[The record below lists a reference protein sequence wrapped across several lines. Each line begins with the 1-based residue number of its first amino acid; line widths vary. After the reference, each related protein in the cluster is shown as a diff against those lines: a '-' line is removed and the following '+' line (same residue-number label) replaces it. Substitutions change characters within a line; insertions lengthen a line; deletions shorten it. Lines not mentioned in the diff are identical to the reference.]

1 MAEGEDGCSG
11 CGVTK
16 YLNKPQ
22 RVDGE
27 YFASKKELAR
37 WQELKLLE
45 VAGKISDLRR
55 QVTFPLIVNGYQ
67 VGKYRADAVYMENGK
82 RVIEDV
88 KGRRDGLPY
97 QMFKLKA
104 QLMKA
109 LYGQDIMEV

>member
-1 MAEGEDGCSG
+1 MP
-11 CGVTK
+11 K

-22 RVDGE
+22 KTEDG

-45 VAGKISDLRR
+45 KAGKITDLKR
-55 QVTFPLIVNGYQ
+55 QVRFPLIVNGYLICRY
-67 VGKYRADAVYMENGK
+67 VADYVYTENGVK
-82 RVIEDV
+82 RIEDC
-88 KGRRDGLPY
+88 KGRRAGLPY

-109 LYGQDIMEV
+109 LYGQDVMEI

>member
-1 MAEGEDGCSG
+1 MESANPANLMP
-11 CGVTK
+11 K

-37 WQELKLLE
+37 WQDLKLLE
-45 VAGKISDLRR
+45 KAGKITDLKR
-55 QVTFPLIVNGYQ
+55 QVTFPLIVNGYL
-67 VGKYRADAVYMENGK
+67 VGKYRADAVYVENGK
-82 RVIEDV
+82 KIIEDV

-104 QLMKA
+104 QLVKA
-109 LYGQDIMEV
+109 LYGQTVVEI